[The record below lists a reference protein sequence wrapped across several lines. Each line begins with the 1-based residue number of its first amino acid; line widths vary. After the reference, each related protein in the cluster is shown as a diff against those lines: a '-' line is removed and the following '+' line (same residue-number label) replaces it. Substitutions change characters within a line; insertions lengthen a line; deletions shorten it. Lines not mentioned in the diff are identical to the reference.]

1 MAKIREIM
9 FIIKAQYGKVLQNA
23 NAQCGNYGNSLSQI
37 FDKNFV
43 KVIVLLKKLL
53 KS

>member
-1 MAKIREIM
+1 MQLQMDIMETFVAKW
-9 FIIKAQYGKVLQNA
+9 VL
-23 NAQCGNYGNSLSQI
+23 AQCGNYGNSLSRI

-43 KVIVLLKKLL
+43 KATVLQNKLL